1 MENKIKTLLCE
12 LGVCTEQSITDFYPN
27 VRDRDDVSVLICKK
41 SGVIFLST
49 SDHMDFSHYVEK
61 NDFNY
66 WGTGDR
72 KSAVACGHEDDHR
85 RFRQFENIIV
95 NKKWMDIGTG
105 AGGILDLLSPI
116 SSETLAVEPQQSVR
130 EYLVKL
136 GYNTY
141 CTVDDVPDNDIE
153 VATMFHVFEHL
164 IDPINTLK
172 VLKNKMAIGGKIIIE
187 VPHAKD
193 FLLSLLDLETFK
205 AFTFWSEHL
214 ILHTRESL
222 RVFLE
227 KGGFSNVTVKGY
239 QRYPLANHLHWLAK
253 GKPAGHIIW
262 DHLRT
267 VMLDTEYENMLA
279 QIDLTDTLIATAVIE

>member
-1 MENKIKTLLCE
+1 
-12 LGVCTEQSITDFYPN
+12 
-27 VRDRDDVSVLICKK
+27 
-41 SGVIFLST
+41 
-49 SDHMDFSHYVEK
+49 
-61 NDFNY
+61 
-66 WGTGDR
+66 
-72 KSAVACGHEDDHR
+72 
-85 RFRQFENIIV
+85 
-95 NKKWMDIGTG
+95 
-105 AGGILDLLSPI
+105 
-116 SSETLAVEPQQSVR
+116 
-130 EYLVKL
+130 
-136 GYNTY
+136 
-141 CTVDDVPDNDIE
+141 
-153 VATMFHVFEHL
+153 MFHVFEHL

>member
-1 MENKIKTLLCE
+1 
-12 LGVCTEQSITDFYPN
+12 
-27 VRDRDDVSVLICKK
+27 
-41 SGVIFLST
+41 
-49 SDHMDFSHYVEK
+49 MDFSHYVEK

-72 KSAVACGHEDDHR
+72 TSAVACGHEDDHR